1 MTNDQ
6 QPPPPAE
13 RAAVLVPSLAP
24 AEHDDSVPFQHSPRS
39 NQAVSE
45 DTASH
50 AHSHWQSH
58 LRRRF
63 AHSRQHLSS
72 FSTSSPDHELETAD
86 DSDANNHDADDLSL
100 RSDSPEAQQNHRIDQ
115 SPKADADARPADSEP
130 SLVPRVVQT
139 VEIVRVV
146 DSQGQVIETQ
156 TIYPSADS
164 GTTDSPAGETAVI
177 SAPGSSGTAAPG
189 TVPGASDSAPYPT
202 TTSVRSDAT
211 ASPNTATASATSSG
225 DTQSLAPTTSG
236 TGLPIMSASIPSLS
250 TISTSL
256 PSQNATNTPISSNS
270 SSTSSPT
277 TPASTPTQS
286 LTILSF
292 SSTPTSSTL
301 TSSESTISSFTESW
315 SSSDSE
321 WSSYPIA
328 TGSGVG
334 RGRNGGGGDSPVS
347 TSTAAGDSNAGSNSG
362 GGSGGINLTQQEK
375 QIVGGVVGGVAA
387 AAFFLLFILMAIKW
401 KKRRNDVQELIGEG
415 GIGSRGLP
423 SPRGVGGGGDAP
435 PMAQRSSSFGVAG
448 AFASFTGRKSQPPPP
463 EESGERGFY
472 RVSGRK
478 LPSVLQHGG
487 DGYSDPRRHST
498 GSGSTG
504 WHRGSQAFEPSTTS
518 PLQLGSPMRPVSGVA
533 IMRSG
538 PARTPVTEQNP
549 FADPPSPTSFPLPP
563 DTHSFDRGPHD
574 ERGGPAGFKF
584 QESI

>member
-24 AEHDDSVPFQHSPRS
+24 AELDDSVPFQHSSRS
-39 NQAVSE
+39 NPE
-45 DTASH
+45 DTAPQ

-86 DSDANNHDADDLSL
+86 DSDANNHNADDLSL
-100 RSDSPEAQQNHRIDQ
+100 PSDNTEAQQNHRNDQ
-115 SPKADADARPADSEP
+115 AQKADADAKPADSEP
-130 SLVPRVVQT
+130 SLVPRVYQT
-139 VEIVRVV
+139 VELVRVV
-146 DSQGQVIETQ
+146 DSNGQVIATQ
-156 TIYPSADS
+156 TNFLSAGS

-177 SAPGSSGTAAPG
+177 SAPGSSGTAASG

-202 TTSVRSDAT
+202 TTSVHSDAT
-211 ASPNTATASATSSG
+211 TSPDTATASATSLL

-236 TGLPIMSASIPSLS
+236 TGLPIVSASIPSLS

-270 SSTSSPT
+270 SSASSPT

-292 SSTPTSSTL
+292 SSTPTSSIS
-301 TSSESTISSFTESW
+301 TSLESTTSSFTESW

-321 WSSYPIA
+321 WSSYP
-328 TGSGVG
+328 TGTGTGVG
-334 RGRNGGGGDSPVS
+334 RGRNGGGGDSPAS
-347 TSTAAGDSNAGSNSG
+347 TSTAVNDSNAGSNNG
-362 GGSGGINLTQQEK
+362 GGSGGVNLTQQEK

-387 AAFFLLFILMAIKW
+387 AAFFLVFILMVIKW

-423 SPRGVGGGGDAP
+423 SPRGVGGSGDAPP

-448 AFASFTGRKSQPPPP
+448 AFASFAGRKSQPPPP

-498 GSGSTG
+498 GSGSNE
-504 WHRGSQAFEPSTTS
+504 WHRGSQAFEPSSSS

-549 FADPPSPTSFPLPP
+549 FADPPSPTNFPLPP
-563 DTHSFDRGPHD
+563 DTHTFDRGPHD